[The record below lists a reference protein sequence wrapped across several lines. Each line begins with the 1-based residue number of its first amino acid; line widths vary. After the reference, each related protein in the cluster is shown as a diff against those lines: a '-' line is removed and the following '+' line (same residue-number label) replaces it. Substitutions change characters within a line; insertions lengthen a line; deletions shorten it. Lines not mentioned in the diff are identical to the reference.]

1 MDKKQKIIVAL
12 ATVMVVSILFIA
24 SSVLAKK
31 PVVSPEMVI
40 WNLSKIQ
47 VVDEGTLV
55 EMQEG
60 IYYQGY
66 TIEAKAK
73 AKGGNI
79 VPEGIFV
86 LTMDVFSP
94 YEDMPSQKAGFWY
107 VQGTW
112 TITKNNAPEE
122 ELKVKHNPN
131 KAEGI
136 LMAELT
142 YNPIAVGTNWTG
154 RAVMQ
159 MGLAAGQW
167 SRGDGTL
174 TFNEAIG
181 ADLFLNLSRW
191 QEVE

>member
-1 MDKKQKIIVAL
+1 MVKKRKIFVAL
-12 ATVMVVSILFIA
+12 ATVMVVSILLIA

-31 PVVSPEMVI
+31 PVVNPELVI

-47 VVDEGTLV
+47 VVNEGTLV
-55 EMQEG
+55 ELKEG
-60 IYYQGY
+60 VYYQGY

-79 VPEGIFV
+79 VPDGIFV

-94 YEDMPSQKAGFWY
+94 YEDMVSQKAGFWY

-136 LMAELT
+136 VIAELT
-142 YNPIAVGTNWTG
+142 YNPIITGTNWTG

-174 TFNEAIG
+174 TFNESIG

-191 QEVE
+191 QEAE

>member
-1 MDKKQKIIVAL
+1 MDKKRKIILIFAI
-12 ATVMVVSILFIA
+12 VMVISVLFIA
-24 SSVLAKK
+24 TSALAKK
-31 PVVSPEMVI
+31 PVVSPEVVV
-40 WNLSKIQ
+40 WNLSKIEI
-47 VVDEGTLV
+47 VDQGTLV
-55 EMQEG
+55 EIPEG

-79 VPEGIFV
+79 VPEGKFR

-94 YEDMPSQKAGFWY
+94 YEDMPNQKAGFWY
-107 VQGTW
+107 VQGGW
-112 TITKNNAPEE
+112 TITKGNAPEN
-122 ELKVKHNPN
+122 ELKVKHNPH

-136 LMAELT
+136 LVAELA
-142 YNPIAVGTNWTG
+142 YNPIESASNWTG

-174 TFNEAIG
+174 TFNENIG